1 MEVFWL
7 VWTSLVIWTG
17 HRDVLPSFLGRPN
30 VNCKVKSCFCKFD
43 RPEKDQ
49 NLKRFPYLPWT
60 RYADFGLYF
69 ESEVSLAFSLTVFLS
84 SGPPSFAKTTSECP
98 KSMKRPNPSI
108 KRPKMSMTNKN
119 QNKTK
124 RLRDGNKASSV
135 LFWFSIPIRITEALP
150 WITAA

>member
-1 MEVFWL
+1 MYCTCTYILYLFSLLLTFWHQIEVFWL

-84 SGPPSFAKTTSECP
+84 SGLPSFAKTTSECP

-108 KRPKMSMTNKN
+108 NGQKCP
-119 QNKTK
+119 
-124 RLRDGNKASSV
+124 
-135 LFWFSIPIRITEALP
+135 
-150 WITAA
+150 

>member
-1 MEVFWL
+1 MTRTVYLCTCTYILYLFSLLLTFWHQMEVFWL

-84 SGPPSFAKTTSECP
+84 SGPPSFAK
-98 KSMKRPNPSI
+98 NH
-108 KRPKMSMTNKN
+108 
-119 QNKTK
+119 
-124 RLRDGNKASSV
+124 V
-135 LFWFSIPIRITEALP
+135 
-150 WITAA
+150 